1 MGGEAV
7 SDGKRWARLR
17 TGQPYE
23 MLGLIY
29 FVSCNY
35 RIMPED
41 IRAAIRDCCRK
52 AAGRSGNEAALM
64 AYLTERKSKTW
75 VCMTWHIASET
86 TVDRMVRSYYI
97 EMEKALKA
105 AWAK

>member
-1 MGGEAV
+1 M

-35 RIMPED
+35 RIMPEPM
-41 IRAAIRDCCRK
+41 REAIRDCCRK
-52 AAGRSGNEAALM
+52 AAGRSGNERALM
-64 AYLTERKSKTW
+64 AYLTERRSKSW
-75 VCMTWHIASET
+75 VCMQYHIASET

-105 AWAK
+105 AWGW